1 MSSVNG
7 IAQAATAISNAQL
20 ANKVDFAVLKKQQE
34 ASQQA
39 GDAAVQLIEAA
50 AAAGRQADSLEL
62 SEG

>member
-7 IAQAATAISNAQL
+7 ITQTATAIANAQL
-20 ANKVDFAVLKKQQE
+20 HSKVDFAVLQKQQE

-50 AAAGRQADSLEL
+50 AAVGQPVDTLEL

>member
-7 IAQAATAISNAQL
+7 IIQTATAISNAQL
-20 ANKVDFAVLKKQQE
+20 HNKVDIAVLKKQQE

-50 AAAGRQADSLEL
+50 AAAGKQIDSLEL
-62 SEG
+62 SDG